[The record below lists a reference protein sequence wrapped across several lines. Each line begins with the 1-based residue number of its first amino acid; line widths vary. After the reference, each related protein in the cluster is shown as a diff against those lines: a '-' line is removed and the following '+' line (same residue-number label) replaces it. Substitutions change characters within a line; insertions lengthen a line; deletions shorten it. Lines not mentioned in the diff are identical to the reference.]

1 MPHNST
7 YSFDIKE
14 NLSSSFDPLTPQ
26 YKYDIGIDSDIE
38 KTKTFE
44 EFIKEDE
51 KLKKEYENL
60 NCYYNFAL
68 KSLKYFIPKLGKG
81 LQEDQTTKRIEFEFD
96 SNLSEDDKHILSLK
110 DSFETEIIRKT
121 NQKLNDLFIDSVP
134 FNFNIDK

>member
-1 MPHNST
+1 MAQNST

-14 NLSSSFDPLTPQ
+14 NLSSSFEPLTPN
-26 YKYDIGIDSDIE
+26 YKYENGIDSDIE

-44 EFIKEDE
+44 DFIKEDE
-51 KLKKEYENL
+51 KLKNEYDNL

-81 LQEDQTTKRIEFEFD
+81 LEEEQTTSRLESEFD
-96 SNLSEDDKHILSLK
+96 SNLSEDDKHILGPK

-121 NQKLNDLFIDSVP
+121 NRKLNDLFIDSVP